1 MLSTILSAL
10 TALPSQRA
18 HPLRLFLPFALLVL
32 FPGCE
37 SQWVMRH
44 KEITG
49 KLTNKILILALNGN

>member
-10 TALPSQRA
+10 AVPPSRRP
-18 HPLRLFLPFALLVL
+18 HPRRLFLPFARLVL
-32 FPGCE
+32 VPGCE